1 MPNISVCNLSISF
14 KSWSFGNYKLILLLK
29 IWKTRTY
36 FEILTV
42 FRFVILSSS
51 TAVLPRWW
59 WRWCRWCVVN
69 MLHLLRLLLLL
80 LVLLLVLSLRCQLLL
95 LLSLLY
101 SLHSIE
107 HGSWVTGHVLFVVN
121 IKIGFQFEIAI
132 EASHQSWSPTHKL
145 AMAASCT

>member
-1 MPNISVCNLSISF
+1 M
-14 KSWSFGNYKLILLLK
+14 
-29 IWKTRTY
+29 
-36 FEILTV
+36 LTV

-59 WRWCRWCVVN
+59 WRWWRWCVVN

-80 LVLLLVLSLRCQLLL
+80 VLLLLLLLRCQLL

-121 IKIGFQFEIAI
+121 MKIGFQFEIAI
-132 EASHQSWSPTHKL
+132 EASHQS
-145 AMAASCT
+145 